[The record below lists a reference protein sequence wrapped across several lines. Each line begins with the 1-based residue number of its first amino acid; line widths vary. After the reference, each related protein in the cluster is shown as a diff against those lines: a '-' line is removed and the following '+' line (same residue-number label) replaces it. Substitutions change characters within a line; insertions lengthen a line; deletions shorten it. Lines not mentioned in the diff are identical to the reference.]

1 MVRFLIFLFLLGL
14 SWAASADDW
23 PAPQERDFVSPNGTL
38 QGRLLIDL
46 YTEDKNPRIRIEG
59 GQDRPLVY
67 ELINQS
73 APVEIVLLD
82 DGTLI
87 TFDEWYRRGYEC
99 AAVIYD
105 PRGRLIAKRSLQG
118 MLPHE
123 LGDIPYST
131 SSIYWLREP
140 FEWRVIGQGQDRAVE
155 VTLFN
160 EDRLALRLRDGR
172 ASYVEVEDPGED
184 PKRLINRAQSLNH
197 QEDQEEKARLLR
209 RALALDPKSEIAY
222 YELAETLCR
231 LSRLACEESLMLLEK
246 GSNLALPAWS
256 ESKPRLNLQT
266 LRAKNLEL
274 LGKFSE
280 ARAAYEAVLRID
292 PEFRFAAAGLESL
305 KQRPRSYDF
314 PDDSGASP
322 ETRVGFHGS
331 RRDFIATASK
341 N

>member
-1 MVRFLIFLFLLGL
+1 MVRYLIFLFLLGL
-14 SWAASADDW
+14 TWTTSADDW
-23 PAPQERDFVSPNGTL
+23 PAPQARDVVSPSGTL
-38 QGRLLIDL
+38 RARFLLDL
-46 YTEDKNPRIRIEG
+46 YAEDKNPRIQIEG
-59 GQDRPLVY
+59 DQDEPRVY
-67 ELINQS
+67 ELVNQN

-105 PRGRLIAKRSLQG
+105 HHGQLIAKRSLQG
-118 MLPHE
+118 ILPHE
-123 LGDIPYST
+123 FGDIPYSV
-131 SSIYWLREP
+131 SSIYWLRQP
-140 FEWRVIGQGQDRAVE
+140 FEWRVTGQGQDRAVE

-172 ASYVEVEDPGED
+172 ASYVVVEDPGED
-184 PKRLINRAQSLNH
+184 PKRLTNRALSLKH
-197 QEDQEEKARLLR
+197 PDEKEEKARLLR
-209 RALALDPKSEIAY
+209 RALALDPKSEIVY
-222 YELAETLCR
+222 YQLAETLCD

-246 GSNLALPAWS
+246 GSNLASPAWS
-256 ESKPRLNLQT
+256 ESKPRLNLLT

-292 PEFRFAAAGLESL
+292 PEFRFALAGLESL
-305 KQRPRSYDF
+305 NQHPRSYNF
-314 PDDSGASP
+314 PGDSGASSGIS
-322 ETRVGFHGS
+322 VVLHGS
-331 RRDFIATASK
+331 RNHFIATASK